1 MVGTFE
7 LAGMVV
13 VGVLAVLGTAYVV
26 IATDDV
32 SGTETR
38 WSDWSIVAAMALF
51 VVSLLWSVLSLA

>member
-1 MVGTFE
+1 MVGSFE
-7 LAGMVV
+7 LAGMVI

-32 SGTETR
+32 SGTETW